1 MTDTPAPA
9 KGIVN
14 PGSLFNSS
22 EGLLSSA
29 LTTIVGG
36 IFAGDESD
44 MVKMVAIGGL
54 SVAVAAYGVAR
65 AMVKRNA

>member
-36 IFAGDESD
+36 VVTGDESD
-44 MVKMVAIGGL
+44 MV
-54 SVAVAAYGVAR
+54 
-65 AMVKRNA
+65 